1 MFGTSNIIPTA
12 DNGRLVI
19 NAIESMSGG
28 KNLIGLRSRGGN
40 NRPFLVVENLQKNAE
55 LLLKEK
61 EDSLKN
67 DLQDTEKKLKE
78 LTENNDIDQ
87 QNLTLEQ
94 TETINNFN
102 KKIFQ
107 IRKDLRE
114 VQRELGE
121 NIKKLETNLKLINI
135 WLMPLLV
142 IVVFFIFKYYTN
154 RKYKKYI
161 NTI

>member
-1 MFGTSNIIPTA
+1 M
-12 DNGRLVI
+12 

-28 KNLIGLRSRGGN
+28 KNLIGLRGRGVS

-61 EDSLKN
+61 EDFLKN
-67 DLQDTEKKLKE
+67 ELEETEAKLQQLKDSNSNEENISIEK
-78 LTENNDIDQ
+78 TQTID
-87 QNLTLEQ
+87 
-94 TETINNFN
+94 NFN
-102 KKIFQ
+102 KKIFT

-142 IVVFFIFKYYTN
+142 IIIFYIFKYISL
-154 RKYKKYI
+154 RRYKDFRSRL
-161 NTI
+161 